1 MKNHK
6 KLFLLACMSSLFTNF
21 YAAPTTTDT
30 KSAPVQSKSFEDKVF
45 DKAGN
50 VINKGIEAAGKGISD
65 YNEKRNVKSCEG
77 TLILE
82 KNGLLDKTLT
92 AGLAQSKINFLPSA
106 SLARLRLKLAQCM
119 CNNVKGATLSSLHK
133 ACTGKLLE
141 DIMVEIGTAGIWLLY
156 KKLF

>member
-1 MKNHK
+1 MNNHK
-6 KLFLLACMSSLFTNF
+6 KLLFLSLNLVLINAS
-21 YAAPTTTDT
+21 AAPTTQNAKT
-30 KSAPVQSKSFEDKVF
+30 APAQAKSFEDKVF

-65 YNEKRNVKSCEG
+65 YNEKRNIKSCEG

-92 AGLAQSKINFLPSA
+92 AGLAQSKINFLPSV

-133 ACTGKLLE
+133 ACTGKLLQ

>member
-6 KLFLLACMSSLFTNF
+6 KLLLLTCISLLFTNS
-21 YAAPTTTDT
+21 YAAPTITDT
-30 KSAPVQSKSFEDKVF
+30 KSAPSKSFEDKVV

-50 VINKGIEAAGKGISD
+50 VINKGIEAAGKGIKD
-65 YNEKRNVKSCEG
+65 YNEKRNIKSCEG

-82 KNGLLDKTLT
+82 KNGLLDKTLKT
-92 AGLAQSKINFLPSA
+92 GLEQSKINFLPSE

-133 ACTGKLLE
+133 ACT
-141 DIMVEIGTAGIWLLY
+141 
-156 KKLF
+156 